1 MKKKYLGVLFLV
13 LQLVLV
19 QIVAQFPNFVEVYYS
34 KNVYLSLSLF
44 LRTSI
49 GWIPF
54 SVGDVLYLLLIGLI
68 LSWFWKNRLSL
79 FKKGQTHVWVMFR
92 FSAILYFLFHFLWG
106 LNYYR
111 KPLHEKMK
119 LPKEY
124 TFQQLQRFTQQMVLK
139 TNALQYKI
147 MKDTTK
153 AIVFPY
159 SEKELFAMAPEGYAL
174 LSPHLLGF
182 TYVHP
187 SIKTS
192 LFSAPLS
199 YMGFGGY
206 LNPFTNEAQINTL
219 KPKYTSPVT
228 ICHEMAHQLGYASEN
243 ECNFIGFMAAWHH
256 KDVYFKY
263 SASTFA
269 VNYCLYSL
277 ETMKKGSSKV
287 YKDQLNKG
295 VLLNF
300 EENRIFWQQHQT
312 VINDFFTYF
321 YDRFLKMNQQK
332 DGMESY
338 SKFMSL
344 LLHYDLKYSLV
355 TDAN

>member
-1 MKKKYLGVLFLV
+1 M
-13 LQLVLV
+13 
-19 QIVAQFPNFVEVYYS
+19 P
-34 KNVYLSLSLF
+34 
-44 LRTSI
+44 
-49 GWIPF
+49 
-54 SVGDVLYLLLIGLI
+54 
-68 LSWFWKNRLSL
+68 
-79 FKKGQTHVWVMFR
+79 
-92 FSAILYFLFHFLWG
+92 
-106 LNYYR
+106 
-111 KPLHEKMK
+111 
-119 LPKEY
+119 
-124 TFQQLQRFTQQMVLK
+124 
-139 TNALQYKI
+139 
-147 MKDTTK
+147 
-153 AIVFPY
+153 
-159 SEKELFAMAPEGYAL
+159 
-174 LSPHLLGF
+174 
-182 TYVHP
+182 
-187 SIKTS
+187 KTS
-192 LFSAPLS
+192 LPIEPIEIEPGNFHLFLTVKIGVKKARLLLDTGASRTAFDLHRFENFAHRNKQDHQEINS
-199 YMGFGGY
+199 VGLGS
-206 LNPFTNEAQINTL
+206 NEVKTHLAQINTL

-256 KDVYFKY
+256 KDLYFKY

-269 VNYCLYSL
+269 VTYCLYHL
-277 ETMKKGSSKV
+277 ELMKNGSSKV

-344 LLHYDLKYSLV
+344 LLHYNLKYSLV